1 MADEVVTKKI
11 NLEVDISGT
20 SSVAGPN
27 RFHKWIEHGLDSM
40 LEQVDRGQV
49 KAISK

>member
-20 SSVAGPN
+20 SSAAGPN
-27 RFHKWIEHGLDSM
+27 RFQKWIELAK
-40 LEQVDRGQV
+40 Q
-49 KAISK
+49 